1 MASWSNNDI
10 VDFETNKKKDMVIDS
25 GILSLSLED
34 VDVFTA
40 DVPGWEIASSGS
52 ITVALDT
59 SISEE
64 LREEGVSRDFVNKI
78 QNNRKELGLEVTD
91 FVIIN
96 VLADQKMKTAINN
109 NLNYICSETLTKKLS
124 FVEVLSGKN
133 IFEEEGIKYS
143 IEKLN

>member
-1 MASWSNNDI
+1 ML
-10 VDFETNKKKDMVIDS
+10 FR
-25 GILSLSLED
+25 SLSLED

-91 FVIIN
+91 FVIIH

-109 NLNYICSETLTKKLS
+109 NLNYICSETLTKNLS
-124 FVEVLSGKN
+124 FVKVLSGKN
-133 IFEEEGIKYS
+133 IFEDGDIKYS
-143 IEKLN
+143 IKKLN